1 VAAVVVVFAQ
11 VVVVQAD
18 IALTLLSSM
27 PTPSTQS
34 LSALGVLVAM
44 ALVLPQGLKVRT
56 LYFFQ
61 PLPQVADMAQAQ
73 T

>member
-1 VAAVVVVFAQ
+1 MAVFAQ
-11 VVVVQAD
+11 VVAVQVVIAQA
-18 IALTLLSSM
+18 LPPLM
-27 PTPSTQS
+27 PTLFTQS
-34 LSALGVLVAM
+34 LLALGVLVAM

>member
-1 VAAVVVVFAQ
+1 VAVVVVVFAQ

-18 IALTLLSSM
+18 IAQALPPLI

-34 LSALGVLVAM
+34 LSVLVVLVAM